1 MRARITEVVTR
12 IGSSFLRVNSLGLGR
27 VQLVGPCRPR
37 SLSLTLLFLSLSHS
51 FLSRARVRV
60 RLLMELYKEPLPR
73 YSFTALHGG
82 RGVATYGYVRVSTEK
97 QAEEGES
104 LGAQRRTIEGYAM
117 MQGLTLDEVFVERGV
132 SGSKPIGE
140 RPEGARMLGKVRAG
154 DVIIT
159 PKLDRMF
166 RSALDALDV
175 LARLKDRDVSLHM
188 IDLGGDVTGNGISKL
203 VFTILS
209 AVAEAERDRT
219 RERIA
224 DVKRDQR
231 ERGRFLG
238 GTVPFGYRLGEDG
251 ELIPHEGEQEAIKE
265 ARAMKA
271 RGASLR
277 AIAEALQARGHS
289 ISHVAVSRVLRAVC

>member
-1 MRARITEVVTR
+1 M
-12 IGSSFLRVNSLGLGR
+12 S
-27 VQLVGPCRPR
+27 
-37 SLSLTLLFLSLSHS
+37 
-51 FLSRARVRV
+51 
-60 RLLMELYKEPLPR
+60 
-73 YSFTALHGG
+73 
-82 RGVATYGYVRVSTEK
+82 VATYGYVRVSTER

-117 MQGLTLDEVFVERGV
+117 MQGLILDQVFVERGV
-132 SGSKPIGE
+132 SGSRPIGE
-140 RPEGARMLGKVRAG
+140 RPEGARMLAKVRPG

-209 AVAEAERDRT
+209 VVAEAERDRT

-231 ERGRFLG
+231 TRGRFLG
-238 GTVPFGYRLGEDG
+238 GTVPFGYRLGADG
-251 ELIPHEGEQEAIKE
+251 ELIPHDEEQKAILE
-265 ARAMKA
+265 ARAMKDG
-271 RGASLR
+271 GASLR
-277 AIAEALQARGHS
+277 AIAEA
-289 ISHVAVSRVLRAVC
+289 